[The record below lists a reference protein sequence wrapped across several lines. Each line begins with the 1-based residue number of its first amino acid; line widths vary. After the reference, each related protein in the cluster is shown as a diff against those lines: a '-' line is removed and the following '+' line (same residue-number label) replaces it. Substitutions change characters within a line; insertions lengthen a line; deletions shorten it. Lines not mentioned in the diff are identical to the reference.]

1 MLLLTLQGIIDLLQN
16 IVKFTLYKTLKKLL
30 TLTLRNSVIYSY
42 SKFIHICTNQKGGD
56 KMKSSYKTV
65 NEVSR
70 LSGVS
75 VRTLHHYDEI
85 GLLKPAYVAP
95 NGYRMYDDT
104 SLKKLQ
110 SILLFRELEFPLK
123 EIKNMVNNPDFN
135 SSEAIKDQ
143 LNLLKLKRNHLDG
156 LIDLAQKLINQED
169 YMALKKFD
177 RAEIEKY
184 ANEVKQRWGATDQ
197 YAEYTQKSRS
207 RTTDQ
212 HNALGAQL
220 MDIFAEIGTLTNLT
234 PESEEV
240 QAMVKKLQDFITA
253 NYYNCTK
260 DILKGLGS
268 MYIADK
274 RFKENIDN
282 AGGEGAAAFVA
293 KAIEFYCNN

>member
-16 IVKFTLYKTLKKLL
+16 IVKFALYKTLKKLL

-42 SKFIHICTNQKGGD
+42 SKVIHICTNQKGGD
-56 KMKSSYKTV
+56 KMKSNYKTV

-85 GLLKPAYVAP
+85 GLLKPAHVAP

-123 EIKNMVNNPDFN
+123 EIKNMVNNPEFN

-143 LNLLKLKRNHLDG
+143 LGLLKLKRNHLDG

-184 ANEVKQRWGATDQ
+184 ANEVKERWGATDQ
-197 YAEYTQKSRS
+197 YAEYAQKSRS
-207 RTTDQ
+207 RTGEQ

-220 MDIFAEIGTLTNLT
+220 MDIFAEIGTLTNLA

-274 RFKENIDN
+274 RFKENIDK

>member
-1 MLLLTLQGIIDLLQN
+1 M
-16 IVKFTLYKTLKKLL
+16 K
-30 TLTLRNSVIYSY
+30 NSL
-42 SKFIHICTNQKGGD
+42 
-56 KMKSSYKTV
+56 KTV

-85 GLLKPAYVAP
+85 GLLKPAYIAP

-110 SILLFRELEFPLK
+110 SILLFKELEFPLK
-123 EIKNMVNNPDFN
+123 EIKNIVGNPQFD
-135 SSEAIKDQ
+135 SKKAVKDQ
-143 LNLLKLKRNHLDG
+143 LELLKLKRNHIDG
-156 LIDLAQKLINQED
+156 LIDLAEKLINQED

-184 ANEVKQRWGATDQ
+184 AQEVKDRWGATDQ
-197 YAEYTQKSRS
+197 YSEYTQKSRS
-207 RTTDQ
+207 RTGEQ

-220 MDIFAEIGTLTNLT
+220 MDIFAEIGTLTNLA
-234 PESEEV
+234 PENEEV
-240 QAMVKKLQDFITA
+240 QAMVKKLQDFITE

-274 RFKENIDN
+274 RFKENIDK

>member
-1 MLLLTLQGIIDLLQN
+1 
-16 IVKFTLYKTLKKLL
+16 
-30 TLTLRNSVIYSY
+30 
-42 SKFIHICTNQKGGD
+42 
-56 KMKSSYKTV
+56 MKSSFKTV

-70 LSGVS
+70 LCGVS

-85 GLLKPAYVAP
+85 GLLKPAYVAE

-104 SLKKLQ
+104 SLKMLQ

-123 EIKNMVNNPDFN
+123 DIKNIVNNPDFD
-135 SSEAIKDQ
+135 SRKAVKDQ
-143 LNLLKLKRNHLDG
+143 LELLKLKRSHLDG
-156 LIDLAQKLINQED
+156 LIDLAEKLINRED

-184 ANEVKQRWGATDQ
+184 AQEVKDRWGATDAYSE
-197 YAEYTQKSRS
+197 YAQKSRS
-207 RTTDQ
+207 RTGEQ

-220 MDIFAEIGTLTNLT
+220 MDIFAEIGKLTSLA

-240 QAMVKKLQDFITA
+240 QDAVKKLQDFISE

-274 RFKENIDN
+274 RFKENIDK

-293 KAIEFYCNN
+293 KAIEIYCKE

>member
-1 MLLLTLQGIIDLLQN
+1 MHKAVFT
-16 IVKFTLYKTLKKLL
+16 VKD
-30 TLTLRNSVIYSY
+30 I
-42 SKFIHICTNQKGGD
+42 
-56 KMKSSYKTV
+56 
-65 NEVSR
+65 SR
-70 LSGVS
+70 ISGVT

-85 GLLKPAYVAP
+85 GLLKPAYTAE

-123 EIKNMVNNPDFN
+123 EICKIVNNPDFDI
-135 SSEAIKDQ
+135 SRALRDQ
-143 LNLLKLKRNHLDG
+143 REMLKLKRKHIDG
-156 LIDLAQKLINQED
+156 LISLADSLIKKED
-169 YMALKKFD
+169 NMAFKKFD
-177 RAEIEKY
+177 RAEMEKY
-184 ANEVKQRWGATDQ
+184 AEEVKQRWGATDQ
-197 YAEYTQKSRS
+197 YSEYTQKSRS
-207 RTTDQ
+207 RTGEQ

-220 MDIFAEIGTLTNLT
+220 MDIFTEIGKLTNLA
-234 PESEEV
+234 PEDEAV
-240 QAMVKKLQDFITA
+240 QAMVKKLQDFITD

-274 RFKENIDN
+274 RFKENIDK

>member
-1 MLLLTLQGIIDLLQN
+1 
-16 IVKFTLYKTLKKLL
+16 
-30 TLTLRNSVIYSY
+30 
-42 SKFIHICTNQKGGD
+42 
-56 KMKSSYKTV
+56 MKSSYKTV

-85 GLLKPAYVAP
+85 GLLKPAYVAT

-143 LNLLKLKRNHLDG
+143 LGLLKLKRSHIDG
-156 LIDLAQKLINQED
+156 LIDLAEKLINQED

-184 ANEVKQRWGATDQ
+184 ANEVKERWGATDQ
-197 YAEYTQKSRS
+197 YAEYAQKSRS
-207 RTTDQ
+207 RTGEQ

-220 MDIFAEIGTLTNLT
+220 MDIFAEIGTLTNLA
-234 PESEEV
+234 PENEEV

-268 MYIADK
+268 MYIADR
-274 RFKENIDN
+274 RFKENIDK

-293 KAIEFYCNN
+293 KAIEIYCSK

>member
-1 MLLLTLQGIIDLLQN
+1 M
-16 IVKFTLYKTLKKLL
+16 
-30 TLTLRNSVIYSY
+30 
-42 SKFIHICTNQKGGD
+42 SKPF
-56 KMKSSYKTV
+56 YTV

-70 LSGVS
+70 LSGVT

-85 GLLKPAYVAP
+85 DLLKPAYTAE
-95 NGYRMYDDT
+95 NGYRMYDNA

-110 SILLFRELEFPLK
+110 SILLFKELEFPLK
-123 EIKNMVNNPDFN
+123 DICRIVNNTNFN
-135 SSEAIKDQ
+135 SKAAIKDQ
-143 LNLLKLKRNHLDG
+143 LKLLKLKRDHLDQIIG
-156 LIDLAQKLINQED
+156 LAEKLINQED
-169 YMALKKFD
+169 YMAFKKFD

-184 ANEVKQRWGATDQ
+184 AQEVKDRWGATDQ
-197 YAEYTQKSRS
+197 YSEYTQKSRS
-207 RTTDQ
+207 RTGEQ

-220 MDIFAEIGTLTNLT
+220 MDIFTEIGKLTNLA
-234 PESEEV
+234 PEDEAV
-240 QAMVKKLQDFITA
+240 QAMVKKLQDFITD

-274 RFKENIDN
+274 RFKENIDK

>member
-1 MLLLTLQGIIDLLQN
+1 MLLFTSESIIELLQN

-30 TLTLRNSVIYSY
+30 TVTLRNSVIYSY
-42 SKFIHICTNQKGGD
+42 SKFTHICTNQKGGD

-143 LNLLKLKRNHLDG
+143 LGLLKLKRNHIDG
-156 LIDLAQKLINQED
+156 LIDLAEKLINQED

-184 ANEVKQRWGATDQ
+184 ANEVKERWGATDA
-197 YAEYTQKSRS
+197 YGEYTQKSRS

-220 MDIFAEIGTLTNLT
+220 MDIFADIGKLTSFA
-234 PESEEV
+234 PESENV
-240 QAMVKKLQDFITA
+240 QAQVKKLQDFITE

-268 MYIADK
+268 MYIADR
-274 RFKENIDN
+274 RFKENIDK

-293 KAIEFYCNN
+293 KAIEIYCSK

>member
-1 MLLLTLQGIIDLLQN
+1 
-16 IVKFTLYKTLKKLL
+16 
-30 TLTLRNSVIYSY
+30 
-42 SKFIHICTNQKGGD
+42 
-56 KMKSSYKTV
+56 MKSSYKTV
-65 NEVSR
+65 NDISR
-70 LSGVS
+70 LCGVS

-85 GLLKPAYVAP
+85 GLLKPAYTAA

-123 EIKNMVNNPDFN
+123 EINNIVNNPHFDCQK
-135 SSEAIKDQ
+135 AVADQ
-143 LNLLKLKRNHLDG
+143 LNLLKLKRSHIDG
-156 LIDLAQKLINQED
+156 LIDLAEKLINQED

-184 ANEVKQRWGATDQ
+184 AQEVKDRWGATDQ
-197 YAEYTQKSRS
+197 YSEYTQKSRS
-207 RTTDQ
+207 RTGEQ

-220 MDIFAEIGTLTNLT
+220 MDIFAEIGKLTNLE
-234 PESEEV
+234 PESEDV
-240 QAMVKKLQDFITA
+240 QAMVKKLQDFITE

-274 RFKENIDN
+274 RFKENIDK

>member
-1 MLLLTLQGIIDLLQN
+1 MHKAVFT
-16 IVKFTLYKTLKKLL
+16 VKD
-30 TLTLRNSVIYSY
+30 I
-42 SKFIHICTNQKGGD
+42 
-56 KMKSSYKTV
+56 
-65 NEVSR
+65 SR
-70 LSGVS
+70 ISGVT

-85 GLLKPAYVAP
+85 GLLKPAYTAE

-123 EIKNMVNNPDFN
+123 EICKIVNNPDFDI
-135 SSEAIKDQ
+135 SRALRDQ
-143 LNLLKLKRNHLDG
+143 REMLKLKRKHIDG
-156 LIDLAQKLINQED
+156 LISLADSLIKKED
-169 YMALKKFD
+169 NMAFKKFD
-177 RAEIEKY
+177 RAEMEKY
-184 ANEVKQRWGATDQ
+184 AEEVKQRWGATDQ
-197 YAEYTQKSRS
+197 YSEYAQKSRS

-220 MDIFAEIGTLTNLT
+220 MEIFAEIGKLTSLE
-234 PESEEV
+234 PENEQV
-240 QAMVKKLQDFITA
+240 QAKVKDLQEFITA

-274 RFKENIDN
+274 RFKENIDK

-293 KAIEFYCNN
+293 KAIEIYCKE

>member
-1 MLLLTLQGIIDLLQN
+1 MLLLTLQGIIDLLKN

-123 EIKNMVNNPDFN
+123 EIKNMVNNPEFN

-143 LNLLKLKRNHLDG
+143 LGLLKLKRNHIDG
-156 LIDLAQKLINQED
+156 LIDLAEKLINQED

-184 ANEVKQRWGATDQ
+184 ANEVKERWGATDQ

-207 RTTDQ
+207 RTGEQ

-220 MDIFAEIGTLTNLT
+220 MDIFAEIGTLTNLA

-274 RFKENIDN
+274 RFKENIDK